1 MIKNCSLNRTL
12 LIFIASIWSSFLL
25 AKEPSLTIFTE
36 NFPPYNYEDNGRI
49 TGINAEL
56 TSLMCEAA
64 DIRCELKMYPWTR
77 AFNLTRSTINSG
89 LVSTSR
95 SPSRENLF
103 NWVGPLASDKTFL
116 YKLKSREDI
125 QASTIEDATKYSVGI
140 QRNDIYTSVL
150 ADLGFKMASNVM
162 NFSYK
167 NDEIDL
173 FLAGKIDLI
182 VSSNL
187 TLRYAL
193 QGKEKSSESVV
204 PLIELPVDQLS
215 GNFLAMNKE
224 TDAALVKRLQKALDE
239 LKHSGRFNEL
249 VTQFTEQ

>member
-1 MIKNCSLNRTL
+1 
-12 LIFIASIWSSFLL
+12 
-25 AKEPSLTIFTE
+25 
-36 NFPPYNYEDNGRI
+36 
-49 TGINAEL
+49 
-56 TSLMCEAA
+56 
-64 DIRCELKMYPWTR
+64 
-77 AFNLTRSTINSG
+77 
-89 LVSTSR
+89 
-95 SPSRENLF
+95 
-103 NWVGPLASDKTFL
+103 
-116 YKLKSREDI
+116 
-125 QASTIEDATKYSVGI
+125 
-140 QRNDIYTSVL
+140 
-150 ADLGFKMASNVM
+150 M

-215 GNFLAMNKE
+215 GNFLAINKE
-224 TDAALVKRLQKALDE
+224 TDVAVVKRLQKALDE
-239 LKHSGRFNEL
+239 LKNSGRFNEL